1 MNGRS
6 CRVNDNKDRFNGLQT
21 NAILSSSPNCN
32 FAEAVRSSAA
42 RSSLRSDYWLILFA
56 WLLYVAAE
64 TLLFPVFAPAE
75 WGVPLNAQG
84 LFSPS
89 YYALVA
95 LFIAFPLSNRLLT
108 RQSYTGFAVSALL
121 VLAASSLVLE
131 CVLEPLL
138 FGSKIIFAATYL
150 SFIEGATITLL
161 FTALRLMANR
171 RRNERRIIEL
181 QRANAEAELQYL
193 KGQINPHVLFNAL
206 NNIYSHALH
215 KSDNT
220 PDLIL
225 KLADMLRYMIY
236 DCDGD
241 RVPLEKEVRFL
252 SDYVDIQK
260 LALDERGSVGYRF
273 HGCAKGK
280 HIAPFLL
287 IPFVENCFKHSLDTM
302 ERSMLINIDLTASEG
317 RLHLA
322 CSNSFD
328 DAALRPPAKQDS
340 GIGLANARR
349 RLELLFGSDFELS
362 AYPRDGVFHVSLD
375 VPVQQ

>member
-1 MNGRS
+1 M
-6 CRVNDNKDRFNGLQT
+6 
-21 NAILSSSPNCN
+21 
-32 FAEAVRSSAA
+32 
-42 RSSLRSDYWLILFA
+42 RSDYWLILVA

-64 TLLFPVFAPAE
+64 TLFFPFFAPAE
-75 WGVPLNAQG
+75 WGVPLDAQA

-89 YYALVA
+89 YYALIA
-95 LFIAFPLSNRLLT
+95 LFIAFPLANRLLT
-108 RQSYTGFAVSALL
+108 RQSYSGFAVTALL
-121 VLAASSLVLE
+121 VLAASSVALE

-138 FGSKIIFAATYL
+138 FGSKIILAATYL

-161 FTALRLMANR
+161 FTALRLMTNR
-171 RRNERRIIEL
+171 RRNEHRIMEL
-181 QRANAEAELQYL
+181 QKASAEAELQYL

-215 KSDNT
+215 NSEKT

-241 RVPLEKEVRFL
+241 RVPLEKEVSFL
-252 SDYVDIQK
+252 SDYVEIQK
-260 LALDERGSVGYRF
+260 LALEGRGSVDYCF
-273 HGCAKGK
+273 HGTAEGK

-302 ERSMLINIDLTASEG
+302 ERSMLINIELKAADG
-317 RLHLA
+317 RVQLA

-328 DAALRPPAKQDS
+328 EAAHRPPARQDS

-349 RLELLFGSDFELS
+349 RLELLFGDNFKLD

-375 VPVQQ
+375 VPVLQ